1 MLLYLLF
8 VDTGTFVKAESC
20 SMPSPQALQP
30 VLKLKVDELFLNW
43 LSDPETQLVLK
54 EYLDQIKNGQYSTS
68 GTENSQADKS
78 LSFNEN
84 NNVASQ
90 KNLVEKKPASLS
102 NPSGPPSNSTLP
114 SGSNSNS
121 RVPGPGGRLLRRSV
135 SSKKV
140 SPIYGMRVVTHLM
153 WKNKN

>member
-1 MLLYLLF
+1 
-8 VDTGTFVKAESC
+8 
-20 SMPSPQALQP
+20 MPPPQVLQP

-54 EYLDQIKNGQYSTS
+54 EYLDQIKNGQYRSS
-68 GTENSQADKS
+68 GGENSQADKS

-84 NNVASQ
+84 NNIASQ
-90 KNLVEKKPASLS
+90 KNLVEKKPASLG
-102 NPSGPPSNSTLP
+102 NPSGSASNSTLP

-140 SPIYGMRVVTHLM
+140 SPFYDVRLLTHLM
-153 WKNKN
+153 FKNYNYNQDLPSQEQPETKENT